1 MLMLSPLKLRAI
13 LTRSF
18 DEDSWVLRELAERID
33 AKESREAP
41 QKKSRA
47 SGAALV
53 VMNAVNYALEVTGRT
68 GKEVLYSMLE
78 RQYGVVTEE
87 IILKP
92 GPFMSALSDLL
103 GPGAHVLEREMLGYI
118 RAETGVVAHNLE
130 EATDLLR
137 KSEGTGWHVG

>member
-1 MLMLSPLKLRAI
+1 MLAPPKLRAM
-13 LTRSF
+13 LRLSF

-41 QKKSRA
+41 QRKSKA

-53 VMNAVNYALEVTGRT
+53 VMRAVSYALEVTGRT

-78 RQYGVVTEE
+78 RQYGIVPEE

-92 GPFMSALSDLL
+92 GPFMSALRDLL
-103 GPGAHVLEREMLGYI
+103 GPGAYVLEREMLGHI
-118 RAETGVVAHNLE
+118 RVETGVNAHNLE
-130 EATDLLR
+130 EAADMLR
-137 KSEGTGWHVG
+137 KNESTGGT